1 MISQKLQQALNTQL
15 NYELESA
22 NIYLAMAGYTSDLG
36 LGGFTNWFMAQY
48 EEELFHAKKIMK
60 FINDKNGRIE
70 VKSVAAPQN
79 HFSSLLD
86 VFEQTLKHEEDITS
100 KLYDLMDIAL
110 EEKEHATKSFLQ
122 WFIDEQVEEEATVGD
137 MINKIKLVKDSGLY
151 LLDQEAAKR
160 NFNASNPL

>member
-1 MISQKLQQALNTQL
+1 MLSQKLLDALNEQF

-22 NIYLAMAGYTSDLG
+22 NIYLAMAGYTETLG

-48 EEELFHAKKIMK
+48 EEELFHAKKMMK

-70 VKSVAAPQN
+70 VKATAAPKN
-79 HFSSLLD
+79 DFNSLLEA
-86 VFEQTLKHEEDITS
+86 FEETLKHEEEVTRRF
-100 KLYDLMDIAL
+100 YNVMDIAL

-160 NFNASNPL
+160 SFKAEAL

>member
-1 MISQKLQQALNTQL
+1 MLSQKLLDALNEQF

-22 NIYLAMAGYTSDLG
+22 NIYLAMAGYTETLG

-48 EEELFHAKKIMK
+48 EEELFHAKKMMK

-70 VKSVAAPQN
+70 VKATAAPKN
-79 HFSSLLD
+79 NFSSLLEA
-86 VFEQTLKHEEDITS
+86 FEETLKHEEEVTKRFYNI
-100 KLYDLMDIAL
+100 MDIAL

-160 NFNASNPL
+160 SFKAEAL

>member
-1 MISQKLQQALNTQL
+1 MISKRLLDALNDQF
-15 NYELESA
+15 NCELESA
-22 NIYLAMAGYTSDLG
+22 NIYLAMAGYTADLG

-60 FINDKNGRIE
+60 FISDKNGRIE

-79 HFSSLLD
+79 NFNSLLE
-86 VFEQTLKHEEDITS
+86 VFQATLVHEQEVSTRF
-100 KLYDLMDIAL
+100 YDLMNIAL
-110 EEKEHATKSFLQ
+110 EEKEHSTKSFLQ

-160 NFNASNPL
+160 NFNAPSL

>member
-1 MISQKLQQALNTQL
+1 MLSKKLQSALNEQL

-22 NIYLAMAGYTSDLG
+22 NIYLAMAGYTETLG

-70 VKSVAAPQN
+70 VKAIAAPKN
-79 HFSSLLD
+79 DFSSLLEA
-86 VFEQTLKHEEDITS
+86 FEETLKHEEDVTT

-160 NFNASNPL
+160 SFKAEAL